1 MIHHF
6 LLVPFGKEYHKE
18 LYVHIRVMSE
28 RKSISKEDMNL
39 LLLTDSVYEMER
51 HLKEH
56 AVKRF
61 GLIQKKMKTKWW
73 FGETR
78 PKRT

>member
-1 MIHHF
+1 MIHYF
-6 LLVPFGKEYHKE
+6 LLVPFSKEYHKE

-39 LLLTDSVYEMER
+39 LFLTDSVYEMER

-56 AVKRF
+56 AVKDL
-61 GLIQKKMKTKWW
+61 GLLKKK
-73 FGETR
+73 
-78 PKRT
+78 

>member
-1 MIHHF
+1 MIHYF

-18 LYVHIRVMSE
+18 LYVHLRVMSE

-39 LLLTDSVYEMER
+39 LFLTDSVYEMER

-56 AVKRF
+56 AVKDL
-61 GLIQKKMKTKWW
+61 GLLKMK
-73 FGETR
+73 
-78 PKRT
+78 